1 MKPSRI
7 RVAAMPLAGTL
18 PLGGCATFVQGLV
31 AELAAESA
39 CRSSDTGND
48 GRAYYD
54 QACLDSID
62 RWQDDNPM

>member
-1 MKPSRI
+1 MKRSRTFVLAI
-7 RVAAMPLAGTL
+7 LLAGTL
-18 PLGGCATFVQGLV
+18 PLGGCATFVQSLV
-31 AELAAESA
+31 AELAAESS

-62 RWQDDNPM
+62 QWQDDNPM